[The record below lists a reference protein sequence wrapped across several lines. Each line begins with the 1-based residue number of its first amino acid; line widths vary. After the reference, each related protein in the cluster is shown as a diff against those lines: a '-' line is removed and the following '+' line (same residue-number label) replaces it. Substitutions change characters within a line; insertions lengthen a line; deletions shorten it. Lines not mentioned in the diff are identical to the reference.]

1 MLNLVYLEF
10 MWFGK
15 DFFFLCFKWMNIYL
29 FCFQSHTEDNLKHFI
44 IIIIYFSCCCLLSVE
59 PFRVYTDNHLPPPQP
74 ISTILLCHI
83 IPVLLLL
90 HYVLESS
97 LKSSSSSPAFQLNL
111 QHPLSGIATIPPLYK
126 FKPSQSCLCWSLGFW
141 WHLFL
146 PIHMLIV
153 LKTTKNREL

>member
-15 DFFFLCFKWMNIYL
+15 DFFLFFKWMNIYL
-29 FCFQSHTEDNLKHFI
+29 FCFQSHTEDNLKRFFFLIHVVVFFQLNPLGFTI
-44 IIIIYFSCCCLLSVE
+44 
-59 PFRVYTDNHLPPPQP
+59 DNHLPPPQP

-90 HYVLESS
+90 HYILESS

-111 QHPLSGIATIPPLYK
+111 QHPLSGIATIPPLHK
-126 FKPSQSCLCWSLGFW
+126 FKLSQSCLCWSLGFW

-153 LKTTKNREL
+153 LKTTENREL